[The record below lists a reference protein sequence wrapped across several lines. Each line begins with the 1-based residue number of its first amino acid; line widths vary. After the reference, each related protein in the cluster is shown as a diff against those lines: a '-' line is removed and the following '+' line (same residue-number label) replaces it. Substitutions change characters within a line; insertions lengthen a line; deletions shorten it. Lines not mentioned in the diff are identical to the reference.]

1 MAETTIRQFIVVN
14 RSAAPELSQAHDQR
28 DAATVKGRLLALLGP
43 EYQDRT
49 TEFDIAPLPPK
60 WILEKFEYHGDDK
73 KTFTIV
79 RETPQPVPTLNIPLI
94 FHGEDEEQV
103 RQAVIR
109 LRSTIARLQGKT
121 AFVGTSADLPFQST
135 DCWCP
140 GEATDPVFGTRHDA
154 EAAIRAPV
162 LKNNGLRGKN
172 VNVVIIDR
180 GMDPSL
186 VTIKHRWTFTTASNN
201 IPVPS
206 PDNHA
211 MMVVRNVLKTA
222 PDANI
227 FDCTL
232 LPQHIS
238 DVVQFITVAYLAYA
252 QMLADIA
259 NWQLT
264 GAYSTEWVFVNA
276 WAIYNRHFEFPVGD
290 YTGNPNNPFNQIVK
304 QAALQ
309 NNIDMVFAAG
319 NCGVFCPRW
328 NCGRD
333 DRGPG
338 RSILGANSHDDV
350 LSTGAVRSDDTWL
363 GYSSQGPGLLAHDK
377 PDLCVPSQY
386 RESTDAHLINTGTS
400 ASCALA
406 AGVIAALRSRPGWDS
421 NRVSPQALRD
431 ILVATARK
439 THYPTWNGK
448 LGNGILNVQDAYAEL
463 GNQFP

>member
-1 MAETTIRQFIVVN
+1 MAETTIRQFIVVD
-14 RSAAPELSQAHDQR
+14 RLKAGELSRAHDDPDR
-28 DAATVKGRLLALLGP
+28 NVVRVKQALLRLLGP
-43 EYQDRT
+43 EYQDRAT
-49 TEFDIAPLPPK
+49 DFDIAPLPPK
-60 WILEKFEYHGDDK
+60 WILEKFDYNGDDK

-79 RETPQPVPTLNIPLI
+79 KETPQPVPTLHIPLI
-94 FHGEDEEQV
+94 FHGDDEGQV
-103 RQAVIR
+103 RQAVMR
-109 LRSTIARLQGKT
+109 LRRTIADNT
-121 AFVGTSADLPFQST
+121 TFVGISADLPLQST

-140 GEATDPVFGTRHDA
+140 GEAADPVFGTRHDA

-180 GMDPSL
+180 GMDPSM
-186 VTIKHRWTFTTASNN
+186 VTIKYRWTFSTASDN

-227 FDCTL
+227 FDCAL

-238 DVVQFITVAYLAYA
+238 YVVQFSMAAYSAYT

-259 NWQLT
+259 HWQLT
-264 GAYSTEWVFVNA
+264 GVYSTEWVFVNA
-276 WAIYNRHFEFPVGD
+276 WAIYDRHFEFPVGD

-319 NCGVFCPRW
+319 NCGTFCPKW

-338 RSILGANSHDDV
+338 RSVLGANSHADV

-363 GYSSQGPGLLAHDK
+363 GYSSQGPGLLTHDK

-406 AGVIAALRSRPGWDS
+406 AGVITALRSRPGWNS
-421 NRVSPQALRD
+421 TRVSPQALRD

-439 THYPTWNGK
+439 TRYPAWNGK
-448 LGNGILNVQDAYAEL
+448 LGNGILNVEAAFNDL
-463 GNQFP
+463 VSQFP

>member
-1 MAETTIRQFIVVN
+1 VAETTIRQFIVVN
-14 RSAAPELSQAHDQR
+14 RSADQELSRAHDER
-28 DAATVKGRLLALLGP
+28 DAVKLKERLLVLLGP
-43 EYQDRT
+43 EYRDRT
-49 TEFDIAPLPPK
+49 TEFDVAPLPPE
-60 WILEKFEYHGDDK
+60 WILEKFEYPHGDDK
-73 KTFTIV
+73 KTFIIV
-79 RETPQPVPTLNIPLI
+79 KETPQPVPTLNIPLI
-94 FHGEDEEQV
+94 FHGHDEGQV
-103 RQAVIR
+103 RQAVTR
-109 LRSTIARLQGKT
+109 LRGTVANS
-121 AFVGTSADLPFQST
+121 FVGISADLPFQST

-140 GEATDPVFGTRHDA
+140 GEAADAVFGTRHDA

-162 LKNNGLRGKN
+162 LQNNRLTGKK

-186 VTIKHRWTFTTASNN
+186 VSITYRWSFSTASNQ

-227 FDCTL
+227 YDCAL
-232 LPQHIS
+232 LPEHIS
-238 DVVQFITVAYLAYA
+238 DVGQFIMVALSAYT

-259 NWQLT
+259 HWQST
-264 GAYSTEWVFVNA
+264 GVASTQWVFVNA
-276 WAIYNRHFEFPVGD
+276 WAIYDRHLEYPIGD
-290 YTGNPNNPFNQIVK
+290 YTANPYNPFNVIVNK
-304 QAALQ
+304 AAVQ
-309 NNIDMVFAAG
+309 NHIDMVFAAG
-319 NCGVFCPRW
+319 NCGVFCPKW

-338 RSILGANSHDDV
+338 RSILGANSHKDV

-363 GYSSQGPGLLAHDK
+363 GYSSQGPGLLTQHK

-386 RESTDAHLINTGTS
+386 RESTDAHLVNTGTS

-421 NRVSPQALRD
+421 IRISPKALRD

-439 THYPTWNGK
+439 TRYPAWNGK
-448 LGNGILNVQDAYAEL
+448 IGNGILNVEAAFNDL
-463 GNQFP
+463 VRQFP